1 MEIIPAIDIINGK
14 CVRLFQGD
22 YKKVSHYPYS
32 PLETAA
38 KWKDMGAKWIHLIDL
53 DGAKEGKP
61 VNMETAALIK
71 KNIDINLEYG
81 GGIRTFKDIQLL
93 IEKGIDR
100 LIISTKALEDFDF
113 IAEASRLSE
122 NKIIISLDFNKDG
135 IILKKG
141 WLYKSGYSVI
151 DFGKRIFQSG
161 IKEVIITDISK
172 DGTLEGINRKIIKD
186 FVDSTGLN
194 VYIAGGISKIEDIYY
209 LKELE
214 SSGVRGV
221 IIGKA
226 LYENRIN
233 LREAIRMVKE
243 NDN

>member
-1 MEIIPAIDIINGK
+1 
-14 CVRLFQGD
+14 
-22 YKKVSHYPYS
+22 
-32 PLETAA
+32 
-38 KWKDMGAKWIHLIDL
+38 
-53 DGAKEGKP
+53 
-61 VNMETAALIK
+61 